1 MLIKENDPSFIK
13 NLKIIFS
20 LKISFSVL
28 RKKPIIIYDD
38 RYSRFLKNLFPV
50 NKIEFFYTRHNYNFF
65 ILLKTFFNSRFRNF
79 MNNYKKNYF
88 RTIDPKFA
96 ITMNDKYKDFYKM
109 KNFKNDVKTILIQS
123 GTYGVYD
130 KKHLINILK
139 EIPKKKPIDYF
150 FTFSKQYT
158 EFLKNYLSG
167 TKFFEIGSFRNNN
180 YQKKNKL
187 NSKSILFISG
197 YKPGKTK
204 YYGENFPKTEKI
216 TLKALED
223 YCEEKN
229 FKLVIATRFKKKNDI
244 RYFKKFLKNK
254 VYFELKYFDDA
265 IYESI
270 SSHNI
275 IVSTDQTVGYE
286 ALAQRK
292 KVIIVDPITKVTK
305 FMKKKMTEKN
315 KILIKNI
322 NKIKLFKSL
331 NLFISTCQKD
341 WVKILNSNFKDY
353 IIDDPYNKKLRRN
366 LKNMGLTLNKKF
378 G

>member
-1 MLIKENDPSFIK
+1 M
-13 NLKIIFS
+13 
-20 LKISFSVL
+20 
-28 RKKPIIIYDD
+28 
-38 RYSRFLKNLFPV
+38 
-50 NKIEFFYTRHNYNFF
+50 
-65 ILLKTFFNSRFRNF
+65 
-79 MNNYKKNYF
+79 
-88 RTIDPKFA
+88 
-96 ITMNDKYKDFYKM
+96 
-109 KNFKNDVKTILIQS
+109 
-123 GTYGVYD
+123 
-130 KKHLINILK
+130 
-139 EIPKKKPIDYF
+139 
-150 FTFSKQYT
+150 
-158 EFLKNYLSG
+158 
-167 TKFFEIGSFRNNN
+167 
-180 YQKKNKL
+180 
-187 NSKSILFISG
+187 
-197 YKPGKTK
+197 
-204 YYGENFPKTEKI
+204 
-216 TLKALED
+216 
-223 YCEEKN
+223 
-229 FKLVIATRFKKKNDI
+229 KNDI

-331 NLFISTCQKD
+331 NLIINTSQKD

-353 IIDDPYNKKLRRN
+353 IIYDPYNKKLRRN